1 MYAEI
6 GFFLAGDMN
15 CYLVYLDTLNIYNNS
30 SKIFNFW
37 ITKAFVQF
45 SFIKMWSPKTLMG
58 IYSTMYVN
66 YVLDENFVKN
76 MNINHELSYAKNEGK

>member
-6 GFFLAGDMN
+6 GFFLAGDMD

-58 IYSTMYVN
+58 IYKYNVCK
-66 YVLDENFVKN
+66 LCFGWKFCQE
-76 MNINHELSYAKNEGK
+76 HEHKSWIIIC